1 MQTDSRVWDCGLTR
15 VRHQPVYKER
25 ETSDSLSGTEDKTVK
40 DFTIKKKKKK
50 TYPGIFIRH
59 ARPVLLETKRRRVQ
73 GHT

>member
-1 MQTDSRVWDCGLTR
+1 MRE
-15 VRHQPVYKER
+15 RHQPGYKER
-25 ETSDSLSGTEDKTVK
+25 RTQDGLSPTEDKTVK
-40 DFTIKKKKKK
+40 DFMMKKEKK